1 MKLKKIIGVLES
13 IASPELKE
21 DWDNVG
27 LMIGTEDK
35 DVDKILIALDFNSLV
50 LEEAI
55 KLKANLIIT
64 HHPLI
69 FNPLKNITDERILK
83 AIKNDIAVYSMHTN
97 LDNAVNGVNYA
108 LSEKL
113 GIYNCLSSGMIRF
126 GYIPETTFGDY
137 IDVVKRELETSSV
150 RTVGNPQKTIRKVA
164 VLGGSGGSML
174 NDAFP
179 LNCDLYITGE
189 CAYNYALDA
198 FERGL
203 CVIAAGHFET
213 ENPVVAKLKKML
225 ELRIDAEIFESKVK
239 NIYKT
244 V

>member
-1 MKLKKIIGVLES
+1 MKLKKIISVLES

-21 DWDNVG
+21 VWDNVG
-27 LMIGTEDK
+27 LMVGTEDK

-113 GIYNCLSSGMIRF
+113 GIYNCLSLGMIRF
-126 GYIPETTFGDY
+126 GYIPQTTFGDY
-137 IDVVKRELETSSV
+137 IDVVKKELETSSV

-174 NDAFP
+174 NDVFS

-213 ENPVVAKLKKML
+213 ENPVVSKLKKML